1 MSKGRWRVPPYS
13 LCRLHFPWTEMG
25 RGTIV
30 TKATHSA
37 KDRTT
42 YFIFTTWTRMSFL
55 TYILWLKQ
63 GKISSTILIC
73 DRQSQRLKVNLL
85 CSKTILYLEERKQEK
100 RSKKGMQ
107 WEKLGKACPR
117 NELKLA
123 CSFLER
129 CWVHIETCDTVPF
142 NVNPPSLFSCFS
154 SWSFP
159 DAWRI

>member
-1 MSKGRWRVPPYS
+1 
-13 LCRLHFPWTEMG
+13 MG

-63 GKISSTILIC
+63 GKISSTTLIC

-85 CSKTILYLEERKQEK
+85 CSKTRLYLEERKQEE

-117 NELKLA
+117 NELKLT

-129 CWVHIETCDTVPF
+129 CWVHIETCDMCLLMSTLPAFSVVLVPG
-142 NVNPPSLFSCFS
+142 VSQTHEGFSKL
-154 SWSFP
+154 
-159 DAWRI
+159 